1 MIFFIDVV
9 QVYGIEA
16 RFFEE
21 GQASFLWARV
31 VGLTGWY
38 DYYGKGQFKI
48 TSIPVG
54 PFSHNKVVL
63 EPKVDQSKCQVA

>member
-9 QVYGIEA
+9 QVYGIDA

-38 DYYGKGQFKI
+38 DYYGKD
-48 TSIPVG
+48 S
-54 PFSHNKVVL
+54 
-63 EPKVDQSKCQVA
+63 SK